1 MWFRRARYFGLYSF
15 SLLQIVIFSLILF
28 GACYFSLI
36 AGDLFGEVGFMFT
49 LIGFMFLPMFTL
61 IMMVVIHDAI
71 VKKREKKIAKA
82 EEEIKRQQELE
93 EEVRAFNDKITE
105 TLKNSKMEKIIIKEK
120 QKS

>member
-1 MWFRRARYFGLYSF
+1 MWRYAGKNSATLSGAVITAFTLFKALKYSV
-15 SLLQIVIFSLILF
+15 IV
-28 GACYFSLI
+28 GEA
-36 AGDLFGEVGFMFT
+36 FGEVAFIIT
-49 LIGFMFLPMFTL
+49 LVGFMFLPMIIL

-105 TLKNSKMEKIIIKEK
+105 TLKNSKKEKIIIKEK
-120 QKS
+120 

>member
-93 EEVRAFNDKITE
+93 EEVRVFNGKITE
-105 TLKNSKMEKIIIKEK
+105 TLKNSKKEKIIIKEK
-120 QKS
+120 

>member
-15 SLLQIVIFSLILF
+15 SLLQIVIFLLILF

-49 LIGFMFLPMFTL
+49 LIGFMFLPMIIL

-82 EEEIKRQQELE
+82 EEIKRQQELE

-105 TLKNSKMEKIIIKEK
+105 TLKNSKKEKIIIKEK
-120 QKS
+120 

>member
-1 MWFRRARYFGLYSF
+1 MWWFRRMRLYCLC
-15 SLLQIVIFSLILF
+15 SLSLSQVIFGTLIFF

-49 LIGFMFLPMFTL
+49 LIGFMFLPMIIL

-71 VKKREKKIAKA
+71 VKKREKKITKA

-93 EEVRAFNDKITE
+93 EEVRAFNGKITE
-105 TLKNSKMEKIIIKEK
+105 TLKNSKKEKIIIKEK
-120 QKS
+120 